1 MPSDSGT
8 VDGSRFA
15 SRPCFL
21 ALALPSLAALWAFSA
36 RHVAN
41 TGFWYDESMQFWMSL
56 GVDGFAPP
64 HSPPGGLRDAIH
76 DNAVANLDP
85 GGFTLILRY
94 WLRVGTGE
102 LWQRVLPSLFF
113 GLGMAGMGFI
123 GWTHRKSL
131 LFGLLCSIVPWAFP
145 LILDYATE
153 VRAYSMEFAGIV
165 IGCAVVD
172 RLVEPSST
180 RTALF
185 AGTVFGFF
193 LTARY
198 SFALFAIAACL
209 TVARAHLGRRPGTLT
224 TRCGYLLAFFM
235 PIGFSGAV
243 IFALAFWPQYAARIT
258 YDGGAMIQ
266 YLAPATAAAKSTR
279 EIGEMLAV
287 NLLYPAGLPLTVAA
301 LLGLLALMPRSVRDR
316 VRFDEIITRLGGPR
330 FVSFGVLCLAA
341 IMLTALV
348 WRWHPWDITTKW
360 SLWLQALSAVAVVRL
375 VAGLLANFGNTS
387 AGGWEE
393 NRRIAALTLAAILA
407 LDLRMA
413 LYRRPLWPTFVP
425 ALAYLEQASPPP
437 ESVAADV
444 YSYPTIRYFYEY
456 GSFASSRLYP
466 ASFRLPY
473 WNGPKPLVTEQTR
486 YLLTGMTLASASRM
500 FAPARIIHD
509 PSLPDQLF
517 RVEALG

>member
-1 MPSDSGT
+1 MP
-8 VDGSRFA
+8 
-15 SRPCFL
+15 C
-21 ALALPSLAALWAFSA
+21 
-36 RHVAN
+36 
-41 TGFWYDESMQFWMSL
+41 
-56 GVDGFAPP
+56 
-64 HSPPGGLRDAIH
+64 
-76 DNAVANLDP
+76 
-85 GGFTLILRY
+85 
-94 WLRVGTGE
+94 
-102 LWQRVLPSLFF
+102 
-113 GLGMAGMGFI
+113 
-123 GWTHRKSL
+123 
-131 LFGLLCSIVPWAFP
+131 
-145 LILDYATE
+145 
-153 VRAYSMEFAGIV
+153 
-165 IGCAVVD
+165 
-172 RLVEPSST
+172 
-180 RTALF
+180 
-185 AGTVFGFF
+185 
-193 LTARY
+193 
-198 SFALFAIAACL
+198 
-209 TVARAHLGRRPGTLT
+209 
-224 TRCGYLLAFFM
+224 
-235 PIGFSGAV
+235 
-243 IFALAFWPQYAARIT
+243 
-258 YDGGAMIQ
+258 
-266 YLAPATAAAKSTR
+266 
-279 EIGEMLAV
+279 
-287 NLLYPAGLPLTVAA
+287 
-301 LLGLLALMPRSVRDR
+301 SVRDR
-316 VRFDEIITRLGGPR
+316 VRFDEIVTRLGGPR

-500 FAPARIIHD
+500 FGKDHPRFESSRSAFSGGSVGTVA
-509 PSLPDQLF
+509 
-517 RVEALG
+517 